1 MTIYHSK
8 IEKKSLDV
16 NELKLDLPKIG
27 QSFTKE
33 RTNVLGGSLVKGIQ
47 EALFEQRDK
56 AFKEFVDKIGY
67 IPPTVTIEERPMKI
81 EQNEDGNL
89 LFTQDLRIKI
99 DEKRRGTQM
108 EKYVMLKDE
117 TKNVLG
123 QTLYRIRAEKDFNGI
138 KKGEKGGYIQQYRNL
153 SQYGDCWVYD
163 DATVFEDAVILENAR
178 VSRNAVISG
187 DAIVRGHATV
197 TDNAKVLYH
206 ATVEDGAYI
215 CDNATV
221 SGGTVSENAWA
232 FDNSYIS
239 GNCQI
244 KGNARIIGNSQV
256 KGFAI
261 VRGEACISNSSVCE
275 CAKVFSKAVV
285 NNSTISG
292 NAMVGGD
299 VLRVENANITGDA
312 VVKEAKDY
320 LVMQNNWSS
329 GRFFTYTRSNNLFK
343 AGCFLGSGKELIEK
357 AYKDSEEKEKFY
369 KNAVEY
375 VNSIYNLHEEL
386 ENVGKYQNW

>member
-1 MTIYHSK
+1 M
-8 IEKKSLDV
+8 
-16 NELKLDLPKIG
+16 NELKLDLPKIEPM
-27 QSFTKE
+27 FTKE
-33 RTNVLGGSLVKGIQ
+33 QTNVLGGSLVKGIH
-47 EALFEQRDK
+47 EALIEQQNK
-56 AFKEFVDKIGY
+56 AFKEFVDKLGY
-67 IPPTVTIEERPMKI
+67 VPYTVTIENRPPKI
-81 EQNEDGNL
+81 EELPNRNL
-89 LFTQDLRIKI
+89 CLSQDLRIKI
-99 DEKRRGTQM
+99 DEKRRATQM
-108 EKYVMLKDE
+108 EKYVMLKGE

-123 QTLYRIRAEKDFNGI
+123 KTLYRIRAERDFNGI
-138 KKGEKGGYIQQYRNL
+138 KKGEKGGYIQQYKNL

-163 DATVFEDAVILENAR
+163 DATVFENAVILENAR
-178 VSRNAVISG
+178 VSRNAVVSG

-232 FDNSYIS
+232 VDDSYIS
-239 GNCQI
+239 GNCQV
-244 KGNARIIGNSQV
+244 KGNARIRGNSQV

-261 VRGEACISNSSVCE
+261 VRGEAIISNSSVYE
-275 CAKVFSKAVV
+275 CAKVFSEAIVS
-285 NNSTISG
+285 NSIISG
-292 NAMVGGD
+292 NARVGGD
-299 VLRVENANITGDA
+299 VLRVENANITRDA

-329 GRFFTYTRSNNLFK
+329 GRFFTHTRSNNLFK

-357 AYKDSEEKEKFY
+357 AYKDSEEKGNFY

-386 ENVGKYQNW
+386 ENVEKYQNW

>member
-16 NELKLDLPKIG
+16 NELKLDLPKIEP
-27 QSFTKE
+27 QFTEE
-33 RTNVLGGSLVKGIQ
+33 RTNVLVGSLVKGIQ
-47 EALFEQRDK
+47 EALLEQRNK

-89 LFTQDLRIKI
+89 LFTRDLRIKI

-138 KKGEKGGYIQQYRNL
+138 KKGEKGGYIQQYKNL

-178 VSRNAVISG
+178 VSRNAIISG

-206 ATVEDGAYI
+206 AIVDDGSYI
-215 CDNATV
+215 CNNATV
-221 SGGTVSENAWA
+221 SGGTVSENAWVV
-232 FDNSYIS
+232 DDSYIL

-244 KGNARIIGNSQV
+244 KGNARIRGNSKV

-261 VRGEACISNSSVCE
+261 VRGEASISNSSVCE
-275 CAKVFSKAVV
+275 CAKVFSEAIV

-292 NAMVGGD
+292 NARVGGD
-299 VLRVENANITGDA
+299 VLRVNITGGA

-357 AYKDSEEKEKFY
+357 AYKDSEEKGNFY

-386 ENVGKYQNW
+386 ENVEKYQNW